1 MNTMNRCIRIPHKL
15 STGFTALIL
24 CTSLGWLAA
33 PATAQDAVRQFPAAA
48 RRATL
53 EVTTPPNVLLNGLP
67 ERLSPGARIKD
78 ANNMLVLSGNLV
90 GQRVLVNYLR
100 DPQGLLREVWILNP
114 TEAQQKRA
122 GMEPTTNFS
131 FGSDADKPKTDDGK
145 TPFNQLPKFPQQ

>member
-1 MNTMNRCIRIPHKL
+1 MNTMNRCTTTPRKFRV
-15 STGFTALIL
+15 GVTALIF
-24 CTSLGWLAA
+24 CTSLGWFA
-33 PATAQDAVRQFPAAA
+33 PAFADEAVRQFPAAA

-67 ERLSPGARIKD
+67 ERLSPGARIKGP
-78 ANNMLVLSGNLV
+78 NNLLVLSGNLV
-90 GQRVLVNYLR
+90 GQRVVVNYLR
-100 DPQGLLREVWILNP
+100 DPQGLVHEVWILNE

-122 GMEPTTNFS
+122 GSEPTTNFV